1 MDLISTLRRAA
12 ATIGRSTEWRG
23 AEPAIATDFATDRR
37 LFGEFW
43 RLSDELVAHLPP
55 KPQRNAE
62 QAKAAAF
69 VHARARGA
77 RRRFLD
83 AHVRELYAGL
93 THNLS
98 RFVRVEEL
106 VYAAVELCP
115 GLTPS
120 REQVEE
126 EDALLQRDKDGCEI
140 DQGILLVARAR
151 T

>member
-1 MDLISTLRRAA
+1 MTQPAQDPTVDLISTLKRTADGLDRQVD
-12 ATIGRSTEWRG
+12 RWRG

-43 RLSDELVAHLPP
+43 RLSAEMIAALPP

-62 QAKAAAF
+62 QAQAAAF
-69 VHARARGA
+69 VHERARGA

-93 THNLS
+93 THNFS

-106 VYAAVELCP
+106 VYAAV
-115 GLTPS
+115 
-120 REQVEE
+120 
-126 EDALLQRDKDGCEI
+126 
-140 DQGILLVARAR
+140 
-151 T
+151 